1 MDKRDLV
8 KIDVP
13 AIPFFF
19 LSLSP
24 LSSLSLLFR
33 EIPETQAA
41 KILLFISFQG
51 VFKRSLEN
59 FLARSHSHPLPPPS
73 STPPSLPLPLFGAN
87 KEIREDSSA
96 R

>member
-13 AIPFFF
+13 TIPFLFLFPFYFF
-19 LSLSP
+19 GIAKYWHERP
-24 LSSLSLLFR
+24 AK
-33 EIPETQAA
+33 AA
-41 KILLFISFQG
+41 KILLFVS
-51 VFKRSLEN
+51 KRSGELPILFF
-59 FLARSHSHPLPPPS
+59 FLLRFLLLLL
-73 STPPSLPLPLFGAN
+73 SLLLFGGN